1 MVLTFL
7 GRENT
12 GSKEKARIVDSSDF
26 DFSTLGVRGGQVR
39 SPEGEHNDPI
49 HMTSS
54 FVFESA
60 EQAARRFSDDEPGNV
75 YSRFTNPTV
84 RTFEARL
91 ALLEGAKFCSATASG
106 MAAILTLCLTT
117 LKSGDHVVASR
128 SLFGSTVNV
137 FGKTMGR
144 YGVTTTFVPPDD
156 VSAWEAA
163 MQQNTRLLF
172 LESPS
177 NPMGEV
183 ADIGALS
190 ALAERHGAWLAVDN
204 VACTPA
210 LQKPLELGAH
220 VVVHSTTKYIDG
232 QGRAVGGAVLT
243 NDESLG
249 KDLFSFLRSA
259 GPCMSPFN
267 AWVFLNGLET
277 LAIRMEVHSQRA
289 LDLARWLDAHPA
301 ISAVHYPGLENH
313 PGHLLAKQQQKAFG
327 GVIAFE
333 VDGGQDGAWTVVN
346 NTQLISITANLGDTK
361 STITHPATTTHA
373 RITGEERRRMGIK
386 DGLVRVS
393 VGFEALED
401 IKADLERG
409 LSAVLA
415 ARRQVKA
422 AE

>member
-1 MVLTFL
+1 M
-7 GRENT
+7 
-12 GSKEKARIVDSSDF
+12 DSRDF

-39 SPEGEHNDPI
+39 SAEGEHNDPI

-54 FVFESA
+54 FVFDSA

-84 RTFEARL
+84 RTFEERL

-137 FGKTMGR
+137 FSKTMGR

-156 VSAWEAA
+156 VFAWEAA

-177 NPMGEV
+177 NPMGEI
-183 ADIGALS
+183 ADIGALT
-190 ALAERHGAWLAVDN
+190 AIAEHHGALLAVDN

-220 VVVHSTTKYIDG
+220 VVVHSATKYIDG

-259 GPCMSPFN
+259 GPSMSPFN

-277 LAIRMEVHSQRA
+277 LGIRMEVHSQRA

-313 PGHLLAKQQQKAFG
+313 PGHLLAKRQQKAFG

-333 VDGGQDGAWTVVN
+333 VKGEQDGAWTVVN

-373 RITGEERRRMGIK
+373 RITEDERRRMGIK
-386 DGLVRVS
+386 DGLLRVS

-409 LSAVLA
+409 LRAVLA
-415 ARRQVKA
+415 ASRQVEA

>member
-1 MVLTFL
+1 M
-7 GRENT
+7 
-12 GSKEKARIVDSSDF
+12 DSRDF

-39 SPEGEHNDPI
+39 SAEGEHNDPI

-84 RTFEARL
+84 RTFEERL

-137 FGKTMGR
+137 FSKTMGR
-144 YGVTTTFVPPDD
+144 YCVTTTFVPPDY
-156 VSAWEAA
+156 VFAWKAA
-163 MQQNTRLLF
+163 MQQNTKLLF

-190 ALAERHGAWLAVDN
+190 AIAEHHGALLAVDN

-220 VVVHSTTKYIDG
+220 VVVHSATKYIDG

-259 GPCMSPFN
+259 GPSMSPFN

-277 LAIRMEVHSQRA
+277 LGIRMEVHSQRA

-313 PGHLLAKQQQKAFG
+313 PGHLLAKRQQKAFG

-333 VDGGQDGAWTVVN
+333 VKGEQDGAWTVVN

-373 RITGEERRRMGIK
+373 RITEDERRRMGIN

-409 LSAVLA
+409 LSVVLS
-415 ARRQVKA
+415 ARRQVEA

>member
-1 MVLTFL
+1 M
-7 GRENT
+7 
-12 GSKEKARIVDSSDF
+12 DSRDF

-39 SPEGEHNDPI
+39 SAEGEHNDPI

-54 FVFESA
+54 FVFDSA
-60 EQAARRFSDDEPGNV
+60 EQAARRFRDDEPGNV

-84 RTFEARL
+84 RTFEERL

-106 MAAILTLCLTT
+106 MAAILTLCLPT

-137 FGKTMGR
+137 FSKTMGR

-156 VSAWEAA
+156 VFAWEAA

-177 NPMGEV
+177 NPMGEI

-190 ALAERHGAWLAVDN
+190 AIAEHHGALLAVDN

-220 VVVHSTTKYIDG
+220 VVVHSATKYIDG

-259 GPCMSPFN
+259 GPSMSPFN

-313 PGHLLAKQQQKAFG
+313 PGHLLAKRQQKAFG

-333 VDGGQDGAWTVVN
+333 VKGEQDGAWIVVN

-373 RITGEERRRMGIK
+373 RITEDERRRMGIK
-386 DGLVRVS
+386 DGLLRVS

-409 LSAVLA
+409 LRAVLA
-415 ARRQVKA
+415 ASRQVEA

>member
-1 MVLTFL
+1 M
-7 GRENT
+7 
-12 GSKEKARIVDSSDF
+12 DSRDF
-26 DFSTLGVRGGQVR
+26 YFSTLGVRGGQMR
-39 SPEGEHNDPI
+39 SAEGEHNDPI

-54 FVFESA
+54 FVFDSV
-60 EQAARRFSDDEPGNV
+60 EQAARWFSDDEPGNV

-84 RTFEARL
+84 RTFEKRL

-117 LKSGDHVVASR
+117 LRSGDHVVASR

-137 FGKTMGR
+137 FSKIMGR
-144 YGVTTTFVPPDD
+144 YGVTTTFVSLDD
-156 VSAWEAA
+156 VLAWKAA
-163 MQQNTRLLF
+163 MQQNTKLLF

-190 ALAERHGAWLAVDN
+190 AIAEHQGALLAVDN

-220 VVVHSTTKYIDG
+220 VVVHSATKYIDG

-259 GPCMSPFN
+259 GPSMSPFN

-277 LAIRMEVHSQRA
+277 LGIRMEVHSQRA

-313 PGHLLAKQQQKAFG
+313 PGHLLAKRQQKAFG

-333 VDGGQDGAWTVVN
+333 VKGGQDCAWTVVN

-373 RITGEERRRMGIK
+373 RITEDERRRMGIK
-386 DGLVRVS
+386 DGLLRVS

-415 ARRQVKA
+415 ASHQVEA

>member
-1 MVLTFL
+1 M
-7 GRENT
+7 
-12 GSKEKARIVDSSDF
+12 DSRDF

-39 SPEGEHNDPI
+39 SAEGEHNDPI

-54 FVFESA
+54 FVFDSA
-60 EQAARRFSDDEPGNV
+60 EQAARRFRDDEPGNV

-84 RTFEARL
+84 RTFEERL

-137 FGKTMGR
+137 FSKTMGR

-156 VSAWEAA
+156 VFAWEAA
-163 MQQNTRLLF
+163 MQQNSKLLF

-177 NPMGEV
+177 NPMGEI
-183 ADIGALS
+183 ADIGAL
-190 ALAERHGAWLAVDN
+190 AAIAEHHGALLAVDN

-220 VVVHSTTKYIDG
+220 VVVHSATKYIDG

-259 GPCMSPFN
+259 GPSMSPFN

-277 LAIRMEVHSQRA
+277 LGIRMAVHSQRA

-313 PGHLLAKQQQKAFG
+313 PGHLLAKRQQKAFG

-333 VDGGQDGAWTVVN
+333 VKEN
-346 NTQLISITANLGDTK
+346 KTARGPLL
-361 STITHPATTTHA
+361 TTPNSSPLRRTLVTPSQPLPTPRLQRTPGSPRTSGVGWA
-373 RITGEERRRMGIK
+373 SKTG
-386 DGLVRVS
+386 S
-393 VGFEALED
+393 
-401 IKADLERG
+401 
-409 LSAVLA
+409 
-415 ARRQVKA
+415 
-422 AE
+422 